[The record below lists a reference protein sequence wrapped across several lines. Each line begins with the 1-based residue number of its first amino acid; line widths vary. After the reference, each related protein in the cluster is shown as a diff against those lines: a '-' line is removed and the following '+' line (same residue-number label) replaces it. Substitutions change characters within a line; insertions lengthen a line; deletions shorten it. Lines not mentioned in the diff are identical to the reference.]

1 MPCGDGG
8 WGEAHRIY
16 ATSEEL
22 RIKTE
27 RLDNVTL
34 LLCEL
39 CGKLEKAN
47 ILTVYGTK
55 DLLRW
60 WAAHK
65 KIDLK
70 RIAKEKLQA
79 AQEAAIKQ
87 LLTKE
92 EQEALFTEQERNIL
106 GL

>member
-8 WGEAHRIY
+8 WGEDQRTY

-34 LLCEL
+34 FLCEL

-60 WAAHK
+60 WQEHK
-65 KIDLK
+65 KLDVK
-70 RIAKEKLQA
+70 RVAQEKLEA
-79 AQEAAIKQ
+79 ARKTAIKQ
-87 LLTKE
+87 ILTE
-92 EQEALFTEQERNIL
+92 EERRALEL
-106 GL
+106 